1 MSEPVLVAIPPKGGS
16 LDDVLK
22 KLVALGWLR
31 PELVAAIRRLIKED
45 KRRVKL
51 EEGLI
56 QLWKSSG
63 HAVEST
69 MREADRFGHD
79 LGDVEDALRRM
90 RRYAGEDGKQ
100 QLDYTGKTGVD
111 AMLARLREDGD
122 PEVREAA
129 AGMHLQLDLT
139 RPGKP
144 SRMVCNHFEFTFAAR
159 RKGVA
164 DVRGVLL
171 GTDHEV
177 TPTYLRKHKRDLSLT
192 CYDAFHNTL
201 LDALDTPKVRNWKE
215 LKGHLIETNTDVRIL
230 GSLGLDDYLGHCVL
244 MDQATAAKVKALGGG
259 RQWAGNGEDPKLAL
273 LRGAPVLIDPQYEEV
288 YDCILDAR
296 AHGIGFEV
304 GPKDIEK
311 ACAEQGRIAIYI
323 VRSGSTV
330 AVTPGLCVVGDEI
343 ITSETIVAVNQER
356 MNHNRAIGTLVE
368 SLAPVDTDHA
378 PAWRAKL
385 AAKLGERLI

>member
-16 LDDVLK
+16 LDDVMK
-22 KLVALGWLR
+22 RLVVLGWLR

-56 QLWKSSG
+56 QLWRQSG

-79 LGDVEDALRRM
+79 LDDVEQALKRM
-90 RRYAGEDGKQ
+90 RRYRGGDGTE

-111 AMLARLREDGD
+111 AMLAALRQDAD

-144 SRMVCNHFEFTFAAR
+144 SRMVLNHFEFSFTPAR
-159 RKGVA
+159 PGSA
-164 DVRGVLL
+164 TVRGVLL

-215 LKGHLIETNTDVRIL
+215 LKSHLIETNTDVRIL

-244 MDQATAAKVKALGGG
+244 MDRATAAKVKALGGG
-259 RQWAGNGEDPKLAL
+259 RRWAANGEDPKLAL

-296 AHGIGFEV
+296 AHGISFEV

-311 ACAEQGRIAIYI
+311 TCAEQGRIAIYI

-330 AVTPGLCVVGDEI
+330 AVTPGLCVVGEEI

-356 MNHNRAIGTLVE
+356 LNHNRAIGTLVE
-368 SLAPVDTDHA
+368 SLSPGDTDHA

-385 AAKLGERLI
+385 GAKLGERLV